1 MPELAGRTALITGAS
16 RGIGRACALEL
27 AEAGAAI
34 GVNFRSDAAGAAA
47 VCAEIT
53 ARGGRAVALQADVS
67 DFDQAKALVEVCEA
81 EVGEI
86 HVLVCNAGV
95 TRDNL
100 IARITPED
108 YDLVLDTNLR
118 GTFAVCQ
125 AASRKMIRRRAGSII
140 TMSSIVGVQGN
151 AGQTNYA
158 ASKAGLIGF
167 TKSLARE
174 IGSRNVRVNAIAP
187 GFITTELTDVLPEE
201 QRDRLRASTALGRL
215 GEPEDIAR
223 CVRFLA
229 SDASAFI
236 TGCVIAVDG
245 GLGM

>member
-1 MPELAGRTALITGAS
+1 MPELDGRTALITGAS

-27 AEAGAAI
+27 AAAGAAI
-34 GVNFRSDAAGAAA
+34 AVNYRSDAEGAKA
-47 VCAEIT
+47 VCAEIE
-53 ARGGRAVALQADVS
+53 AAGGRALALQADVS
-67 DFDQAKALVEVCEA
+67 DFEQAKALVEACEA

-86 HVLVCNAGV
+86 HALVCNAGI

-187 GFITTELTDVLPEE
+187 GFITTELTDVLAEE

-215 GEPEDIAR
+215 GEPEDVAR

-229 SDASAFI
+229 SDAAGFI

>member
-67 DFDQAKALVEVCEA
+67 DFDQAKALVEACEA

-174 IGSRNVRVNAIAP
+174 IGSRNVRVNAIVP

>member
-1 MPELAGRTALITGAS
+1 MPELEGRTALITGAS

-27 AEAGAAI
+27 ADAGAAI
-34 GVNFRSDAAGAAA
+34 AVNYRSDAEGAAA
-47 VCAEIT
+47 VCAEIS

-67 DFDQAKALVEVCEA
+67 DFEAAKALVEACE
-81 EVGEI
+81 EQVGEI
-86 HVLVCNAGV
+86 HTLVCNAGI

-187 GFITTELTDVLPEE
+187 GFITTELTDVLAEE
-201 QRDRLRASTALGRL
+201 QRDRLRAATALGRL
-215 GEPEDIAR
+215 GEPEDVAR
-223 CVRFLA
+223 CVKAPRRSIRSSVERA
-229 SDASAFI
+229 HRSARP
-236 TGCVIAVDG
+236 
-245 GLGM
+245 M

>member
-67 DFDQAKALVEVCEA
+67 DFDQAKALVEACEA

-125 AASRKMIRRRAGSII
+125 AASRKMIRRRAGSI
-140 TMSSIVGVQGN
+140 T
-151 AGQTNYA
+151 
-158 ASKAGLIGF
+158 
-167 TKSLARE
+167 
-174 IGSRNVRVNAIAP
+174 
-187 GFITTELTDVLPEE
+187 
-201 QRDRLRASTALGRL
+201 
-215 GEPEDIAR
+215 
-223 CVRFLA
+223 
-229 SDASAFI
+229 
-236 TGCVIAVDG
+236 
-245 GLGM
+245 

>member
-67 DFDQAKALVEVCEA
+67 DFDQAKALVEACEA

-86 HVLVCNAGV
+86 HALVCNAGI

>member
-1 MPELAGRTALITGAS
+1 MPELEGRTALITGAS

-27 AEAGAAI
+27 ADAGAAI
-34 GVNFRSDAAGAAA
+34 AVNYRSDAEGAAA
-47 VCAEIT
+47 VCAEIS

-67 DFDQAKALVEVCEA
+67 DFEAAKALVEACE
-81 EVGEI
+81 EQVGEI
-86 HVLVCNAGV
+86 HTLVCNAGI

-187 GFITTELTDVLPEE
+187 GFITTELTDVLAEE
-201 QRDRLRASTALGRL
+201 QRDRLRAATALGRL
-215 GEPEDIAR
+215 GEPEDVAR

-229 SDASAFI
+229 SDASAFM

>member
-1 MPELAGRTALITGAS
+1 MLELEGRTALITGAS

-27 AEAGAAI
+27 ADAGAAI
-34 GVNFRSDAAGAAA
+34 AVNYRSDAEGAAA
-47 VCAEIT
+47 VCAEIN

-67 DFDQAKALVEVCEA
+67 DFEAAKALVEACE
-81 EVGEI
+81 EQVGEI
-86 HVLVCNAGV
+86 HTLVCNAGI

-187 GFITTELTDVLPEE
+187 GFITTELTDVLAEE
-201 QRDRLRASTALGRL
+201 QRDRLRAATALGRL
-215 GEPEDIAR
+215 GEPEDVAR

-229 SDASAFI
+229 SDSSAFI

>member
-1 MPELAGRTALITGAS
+1 MERRVLVTGAS
-16 RGIGRACALEL
+16 RGIGRAI
-27 AEAGAAI
+27 AEALARTGFTVAL
-34 GVNFRSDAAGAAA
+34 NFRASGAAA
-47 VCAEIT
+47 EAVAQGIRAAGGKAELLPFDVASSAARAVLEADVAARGAFWGVVLNAGIT
-53 ARGGRAVALQADVS
+53 ADGPLAGMKEEQWTSVLRTNLDGFYHVLQPLVLPMVGLRAGGRIVTISSVS
-67 DFDQAKALVEVCEA
+67 
-81 EVGEI
+81 G
-86 HVLVCNAGV
+86 
-95 TRDNL
+95 
-100 IARITPED
+100 
-108 YDLVLDTNLR
+108 LR
-118 GTFAVCQ
+118 GN
-125 AASRKMIRRRAGSII
+125 K
-140 TMSSIVGVQGN
+140 
-151 AGQTNYA
+151 GQTNYA

-187 GFITTELTDVLPEE
+187 GFITTELTDVLPEA

>member
-67 DFDQAKALVEVCEA
+67 DFDQAKALVEACEA

-201 QRDRLRASTALGRL
+201 QRDRLRVSTALGRL

>member
-34 GVNFRSDAAGAAA
+34 GVNFRSDAVGAAA

-67 DFDQAKALVEVCEA
+67 DFDQAKALVEACEA

>member
-67 DFDQAKALVEVCEA
+67 DFDQAKALVEACEA

>member
-1 MPELAGRTALITGAS
+1 MPELDGRTALITGAS

-27 AEAGAAI
+27 ADAGAAI
-34 GVNFRSDAAGAAA
+34 AVNYRSDAEGAQA
-47 VCAEIT
+47 VCAEIA

-67 DFDQAKALVEVCEA
+67 DFDQAKALVEACE
-81 EVGEI
+81 EQLGEI
-86 HVLVCNAGV
+86 HALVCNAGI

-140 TMSSIVGVQGN
+140 TMSSIVGIQGN

-187 GFITTELTDVLPEE
+187 GFITTELTEVLPEE
-201 QRDRLRASTALGRL
+201 QRDRLRSSTALGRL
-215 GEPEDIAR
+215 GEPEDVAR

-229 SDASAFI
+229 SDSSAFI

-245 GLGM
+245 GLGI

>member
-34 GVNFRSDAAGAAA
+34 GVNFRSDAVGAAA

-67 DFDQAKALVEVCEA
+67 DFDQAKALVEACEA

-140 TMSSIVGVQGN
+140 TMSSIVGMQGN

>member
-1 MPELAGRTALITGAS
+1 MPELDGRVALITGAS

-27 AEAGAAI
+27 ATAGAAI
-34 GVNFRSDAAGAAA
+34 GVNYRSDAAGATA
-47 VCAEIT
+47 VVAEIV
-53 ARGGRAVALQADVS
+53 AAGGRAVALQADVS
-67 DFDQAKALVEVCEA
+67 DPEQAKALVDACE
-81 EVGEI
+81 EQVGEI
-86 HVLVCNAGV
+86 DIVVCNAGI

-108 YDLVLDTNLR
+108 FEAVIQTNLA
-118 GTFAVCQ
+118 GAFYVCQ
-125 AASRKMIRRRAGSII
+125 AASRRLIRRRRGSII

-167 TKSLARE
+167 SKALARE

-187 GFITTELTDVLPEE
+187 GFIETDLTDVLPDEARE
-201 QRDRLRASTALGRL
+201 RLKASTSLGRL
-215 GEPEDIAR
+215 GVPEDIAR

-229 SDASAFI
+229 SDASSFI
-236 TGCVIAVDG
+236 TGTVIAVDG